1 MTGPA
6 RVPLSMVVSTQ
17 RHEVFRQVVAARTPS
32 GDVVGFG
39 GIGLGTRMAG
49 EAGKGSEG
57 GKEVGVFD
65 PRGLRKWKF
74 SLRGRHLQ
82 VSRHC

>member
-17 RHEVFRQVVAARTPS
+17 RHEVFRQVVAACTPR

-39 GIGLGTRMAG
+39 WIGLGTRMAG

-57 GKEVGVFD
+57 GKELWVSD
-65 PRGLRKWKF
+65 ARGLREGKF